1 MDPISTIASTAI
13 SVALRMND
21 GSFEATGVYQYS
33 PQISQVEACK
43 RAEEKAKL
51 AIIHKAIGHEFTSD
65 KISSCSESNND
76 HSCKFYDTSYES
88 SKGYIKSVIDRQES
102 VKDWTCSVT
111 VKATVGKSDY
121 KVNPDFDMAVDFPT
135 TLFKTTDTLNFTLTP
150 NAFGYLYVYVYT
162 PSENTVKRIFPGR
175 YERPLAIQHKTIK
188 INAIEYPLKLAS
200 TKESEERYVFAF
212 LVGMPILVLDQ
223 YQLQSFYEM
232 WDNVRARKR
241 MVKRGFVI
249 TR

>member
-21 GSFEATGVYQYS
+21 GSFEATGTYQYS

-51 AIIHKAIGHEFTSD
+51 AIIHKAVGHEFTSD
-65 KISSCSESNND
+65 KISSCSESTND

-88 SKGYIKSVIDRQES
+88 SKGYIKSMIDRQET
-102 VKDWTCSVT
+102 VKDWTCSVK
-111 VKATVGKSDY
+111 VKATVGKTDY
-121 KVNPDFDMAVDFPT
+121 VVNPEFDLAIEFPN
-135 TLFKTTDTLNFTLTP
+135 TLFKTTDTLSFTLTP
-150 NAFGYLYVYVYT
+150 NAQGYLYVYVYT
-162 PSENTVKRIFPGR
+162 PSENTVKRIFPGQ
-175 YERPLAIQHKTIK
+175 YQRPFVMNNKQIK
-188 INAIEYPLKLAS
+188 INATEYPLKLAS
-200 TKESEERYVFAF
+200 TKDSEERYVFAF
-212 LVGMPILVLDQ
+212 ISGMFLSPLDQ

-232 WDNVRARKR
+232 WDNIRARKR